1 MRGIG
6 LLLAAGLFLAVLGA
20 GTHAQTKKSAPAPSE
35 TVRYFQL
42 TDDFLGEL
50 PAEGFLKEVR
60 QGARITSAVL
70 DVCHAVSAASPRKD
84 RFVVALKAEGQ
95 RLTGSG
101 QTQETRQRVAVNL
114 VRKPAGKTVSFEG
127 SIAVG
132 NDKRNVSSAGNT
144 DVSEK
149 EFLESQA
156 ADSTLMPQPADFT
169 EVSPGAVGVK
179 TKREAF
185 AALVQEIRKENVET
199 VLQSLG
205 VDCSA
210 LRSGEQEL
218 QLLVDPERA
227 PTLIGKLKGLPG
239 VLEAGWITGAYSIER
254 AVRLPASEWK
264 GGSGSVERERLASA
278 IAGSIAKNFSAVV
291 EATNWNG
298 ATGELKVALKRP
310 SQSIP
315 GLDLSD
321 RIETILLIGPEKPG
335 ANDGLIVWVGETAID
350 VVDTAPEPQLKFM
363 NAASEETDLI
373 DEDALLG
380 RLARDLKG
388 KRWDSERAAWQ

>member
-1 MRGIG
+1 MRGIR

-42 TDDFLGEL
+42 ADDFLGEL

-101 QTQETRQRVAVNL
+101 QTQETKQRVAVNL

-127 SIAVG
+127 SIAIG

-156 ADSTLMPQPADFT
+156 ADSTLMSQPADFT

-218 QLLVDPERA
+218 QLLVDSEHA
-227 PTLIGKLKGLPG
+227 PALIRKLKGLPG
-239 VLEAGWITGAYSIER
+239 
-254 AVRLPASEWK
+254 
-264 GGSGSVERERLASA
+264 
-278 IAGSIAKNFSAVV
+278 
-291 EATNWNG
+291 
-298 ATGELKVALKRP
+298 
-310 SQSIP
+310 
-315 GLDLSD
+315 